1 VTITPSGIPGKL
13 LVAVARQRVWFAA
26 ILGIAAV
33 SRLLD
38 LGSRALHHDES
49 IHAATALQRLFE
61 FPYVYDPLY
70 HGPFLYFAVA
80 LVFAL
85 TDISD
90 GAARLLPAISGIALI
105 CAVGYLLRDGLG
117 RVGTPLAMF
126 GLTLS
131 TAFLYYSR
139 FLRNDIFIA
148 LLTLLAMAALYRYLR
163 EPRRRWVLLAATA
176 FGISLVTKENAY
188 ISGFIFT
195 VALAALGITGLLR
208 RRSVI
213 AASPQVDA
221 IARAMTDLV
230 ADRRG
235 LALALA
241 VMAVIPITLYSSFG
255 VNLELV
261 PQAFYDSVA
270 VWAQVHQSG
279 RIDQP
284 WFFYPALALLLE
296 PWATVFGAVGFLIW
310 IRRPSLFAGL
320 LVWWMAASFAVY
332 TLAGEK
338 AAWLSL
344 HPLLP
349 TYLLAAWASDR
360 LLRQCGGV
368 RRIAVLVLAVILL
381 ALTARHA
388 IATTF
393 LYGDVPRTPIAYS
406 QTSRDIPAAVELFE
420 EAGNRSGHGWA
431 LPIHVGQA
439 AHWPFVWYLRGFSAI
454 DFFYG
459 QPDPAT
465 LDQAAL
471 ILSGEQASAFDGLL
485 EGYESA
491 PIRIRVWF
499 PEHVYKSWTWDSVV
513 TFFIEPKYWQSL
525 AEFVISHKPPAPIGS
540 SEIYLY
546 IREDIARLGLDPA
559 QAWKR

>member
-1 VTITPSGIPGKL
+1 MKMVTPAQL
-13 LVAVARQRVWFAA
+13 QRKVLTAIGRRPVWFAL
-26 ILGIAAV
+26 IVGIAVV

-38 LGSRALHHDES
+38 LGSRAMHHDES
-49 IHAATALQRLFE
+49 IHAATALQRLFD

-117 RVGTPLAMF
+117 RYGTPLAML
-126 GLTLS
+126 GLALS
-131 TAFLYYSR
+131 TGFLYYSR

-195 VALAALGITGLLR
+195 VALSALGAAALLR
-208 RRSVI
+208 RQNVI
-213 AASPQVDA
+213 APGPGIDA
-221 IARAMTDLV
+221 ISAAMTALV
-230 ADRRG
+230 VDRRG

-241 VMAVIPITLYSSFG
+241 AMAAIPIALYSSFG
-255 VNLELV
+255 VNLQLV

-270 VWAQVHQSG
+270 VWAEVHQSG

-284 WFFYPALALLLE
+284 WFFYPALTLLLE
-296 PWATVFGAVGFLIW
+296 PWAAVFGAGGLLLW
-310 IRRPSLFAGL
+310 IRRPDLLASL
-320 LVWWMAASFAVY
+320 LVWWLAASFAIY

-338 AAWLSL
+338 AAWLAL

-360 LLRQCGGV
+360 LLRRSGGV
-368 RRIAVLVLAVILL
+368 RLAALVLGAMLL
-381 ALTARHA
+381 ALTARHS
-388 IATTF
+388 IASTF

-420 EAGNRSGHGWA
+420 EAGARSGYGWA

-439 AHWPFVWYLRGFSAI
+439 AHWPFVWYLRGYSAV

-465 LDQAAL
+465 LDQAVL
-471 ILSGEQASAFDGLL
+471 VLSEEQAGAFDGLL
-485 EGYESA
+485 DGYVAA

-499 PEHVYKSWTWDSVV
+499 PEHIYHYWTWDSVGA
-513 TFFIEPKYWQSL
+513 FIAEPDYWRSL

-546 IREDIARLGLDPA
+546 LREDLARLGLDPA
-559 QAWKR
+559 QAQAR

>member
-1 VTITPSGIPGKL
+1 MTTTPMEIPRKALSAAG
-13 LVAVARQRVWFAA
+13 RQRVWLATV
-26 ILGIAAV
+26 LVIAVA

-49 IHAATALQRLFE
+49 IHAATALQRLTD

-90 GAARLLPAISGIALI
+90 GAARLLPAISGIGLVF
-105 CAVGYLLRDGLG
+105 AVGYLLRDGLG
-117 RVGTPLAMF
+117 RYGTPLAML
-126 GLTLS
+126 GLTVS

-148 LLTLLAMAALYRYLR
+148 LLTLLAMASLYRYVGD
-163 EPRRRWVLLAATA
+163 PRRRWVLLAATA
-176 FGISLVTKENAY
+176 FGVSLVTKENAY

-195 VALAALGITGLLR
+195 VALAALAVAGLLR
-208 RRSVI
+208 KRKLI
-213 AASPQVDA
+213 AGGPRIDA
-221 IARAMTDLV
+221 ISAAMAELLT
-230 ADRRG
+230 DRRG

-241 VMAVIPITLYSSFG
+241 LMISIPVALYSSFG
-255 VNLELV
+255 VNLEMV
-261 PQAFYDSVA
+261 PGAFYDSVA

-296 PWATVFGAVGFLIW
+296 PWAAVFGAAGLLLW
-310 IRRPSLFAGL
+310 IRRPDLLATL
-320 LVWWMAASFAVY
+320 LVWWLAASFAIY
-332 TLAGEK
+332 TIAGEK
-338 AAWLSL
+338 AAWLAL

-360 LLRQCGGV
+360 LLRRKGRIRLAAVVLGV
-368 RRIAVLVLAVILL
+368 ALL
-381 ALTARHA
+381 ALTARHS

-393 LYGDVPRTPIAYS
+393 LYGDVPRTPITYS

-420 EAGNRSGHGWA
+420 EAGQRSGYGWA
-431 LPIHVGQA
+431 LPIHVGQV
-439 AHWPFVWYLRGFSAI
+439 AHWPFVWYLRDFSAV
-454 DFFYG
+454 DFYYG
-459 QPDPAT
+459 EPDPAA
-465 LDQAAL
+465 LDQAVL
-471 ILSGEQASAFDGLL
+471 VLSGEQAGAFDGLL
-485 EGYESA
+485 EGYVAS

-499 PEHVYKSWTWDSVV
+499 PEHIYKSWTWDSVAAF
-513 TFFIEPKYWQSL
+513 TARTDYWRAL
-525 AEFVISHKPPAPIGS
+525 AEFLIRHDPPAPIGS
-540 SEIYLY
+540 SEVYLFL
-546 IREDIARLGLDPA
+546 REDIALLGLDPA
-559 QAWKR
+559 RAQAR

>member
-1 VTITPSGIPGKL
+1 MTRARIGLRRGL
-13 LVAVARQRVWFAA
+13 LAAGGRRRMWFAA
-26 ILGIAAV
+26 VIGLAALT
-33 SRLLD
+33 RLPE

-90 GAARLLPAISGIALI
+90 GAARLLPAVSGIALVG
-105 CAVGYLLRDGLG
+105 AVGYLLRDCLG
-117 RVGTPLAMF
+117 RYGTPLAML

-148 LLTLLAMAALYRYLR
+148 LLTLLAMAALYRYLHD
-163 EPRRRWVLLAATA
+163 PRRRWVLLAAAA

-195 VALAALGITGLLR
+195 VALAGLGVAALLR
-208 RRSVI
+208 RRGLI
-213 AASPQVDA
+213 AAGPQIDA
-221 IARAMTDLV
+221 VAAAMTRLARDW
-230 ADRRG
+230 RG
-235 LALALA
+235 LCLALALMIA
-241 VMAVIPITLYSSFG
+241 IPIALYSSFG
-255 VNLELV
+255 VNLALV

-296 PWATVFGAVGFLIW
+296 PWAAVFAAVGIPLW
-310 IRRPSLFAGL
+310 VRRPDLFAGL
-320 LVWWMAASFAVY
+320 LLWWLAASFAIY

-338 AAWLSL
+338 AAWLAL

-349 TYLLAAWASDR
+349 TYLLAAWSSDR
-360 LLRQCGGV
+360 LLRRGGGV
-368 RRIAVLVLAVILL
+368 RLAALVLAALL
-381 ALTARHA
+381 LGLTARHS
-388 IATTF
+388 IAATF

-420 EAGNRSGHGWA
+420 EAGRRSGYGWA

-439 AHWPFVWYLRGFSAI
+439 AHWPFVWYLRGYGAA
-454 DFFYG
+454 DFHYG
-459 QPDPAT
+459 RPDPGD
-465 LDQAAL
+465 LDQAVL
-471 ILSGEQASAFDGLL
+471 ILSEEQAGAFDGLL
-485 EGYESA
+485 EGYVAA
-491 PIRIRVWF
+491 PIRVRVWF
-499 PEHVYKSWTWDSVV
+499 PEHVYKAWTWDSLGAFLVQP
-513 TFFIEPKYWQSL
+513 EHWRSL
-525 AEFVISHKPPAPIGS
+525 AEFVIGHNPPAPIGS
-540 SEIYLY
+540 TEIYIYL
-546 IREDIARLGLDPA
+546 REDIVRLGLDPA
-559 QAWKR
+559 RAQAR

>member
-1 VTITPSGIPGKL
+1 MAL
-13 LVAVARQRVWFAA
+13 AAAARRQFWFAVVV
-26 ILGIAAV
+26 GVAAC

-49 IHAATALQRLFE
+49 IHAATALQRLVD

-70 HGPFLYFAVA
+70 HGPVLYFAVA

-90 GAARLLPAISGIALI
+90 GAARFLPAVSGIALI
-105 CAVGYLLRDGLG
+105 GAVGYLLRDGLG
-117 RVGTPLAMF
+117 RYGTPLAML

-148 LLTLLAMAALYRYLR
+148 LLTLLAMAALYRYLG
-163 EPRRRWVLLAATA
+163 EPRRRWVVLAGTA

-195 VALAALGITGLLR
+195 VALAALGAVALLR
-208 RRSVI
+208 RREVI
-213 AASPQVDA
+213 ASGPQLDA
-221 IARAMTDLV
+221 IADAMTELV

-235 LALALA
+235 LVLALA
-241 VMAVIPITLYSSFG
+241 VMALIPIAFYSSFG
-255 VNLELV
+255 VNLHLV

-270 VWAQVHQSG
+270 VWAEVHQSG

-284 WFFYPALALLLE
+284 WFFYPALTLLFE
-296 PWATVFGAVGFLIW
+296 PWAAVFAVIGLLLW
-310 IRRPSLFAGL
+310 IRRPDLFASL
-320 LVWWMAASFAVY
+320 LVWWLAASLAIY

-349 TYLLAAWASDR
+349 TYLLAARASDR
-360 LLRQCGGV
+360 LLRRGGWW
-368 RRIAVLVLAVILL
+368 RLTVLVLAAILL
-381 ALTARHA
+381 VLTARHS

-393 LYGDVPRTPIAYS
+393 LYGDVPRTPITYS
-406 QTSRDIPAAVELFE
+406 QTSRDVPAAIELFE
-420 EAGNRSGHGWA
+420 EAGMRTGYGWA

-439 AHWPFVWYLRGFSAI
+439 AHWPFVWYLRGYSAV

-465 LDQAAL
+465 LNQAVL
-471 ILSGEQASAFDGLL
+471 ILSEEQAGAFDGLL
-485 EGYESA
+485 EGYVAA

-499 PEHVYKSWTWDSVV
+499 PEHIYRSWGWNSVGA
-513 TFFIEPKYWQSL
+513 FFAEPQYWRTL
-525 AEFVISHKPPAPIGS
+525 AEFVIGHEPPVPIGS

-546 IREDIARLGLDPA
+546 VRDDLARLGLDPA
-559 QAWKR
+559 QAQAL

>member
-1 VTITPSGIPGKL
+1 MALTLLTNPRKL
-13 LVAVARQRVWFAA
+13 LAGIARQRVWFAA
-26 ILGIAAV
+26 ILGIAAAT
-33 SRLLD
+33 RLLD

-90 GAARLLPAISGIALI
+90 GAARLLPAISGIALV

-117 RVGTPLAMF
+117 RFGTPLAML

-195 VALAALGITGLLR
+195 VALSALGIAGLLR
-208 RRSVI
+208 RRGVI
-213 AASPQVDA
+213 ASGPQIDA
-221 IARAMTDLV
+221 IAGAVTELV
-230 ADRRG
+230 NDRRG
-235 LALALA
+235 LGLALA

-255 VNLELV
+255 VNLGLV

-270 VWAQVHQSG
+270 VWAEVHQSG

-284 WFFYPALALLLE
+284 WFFYPALTFLLE
-296 PWATVFGAVGFLIW
+296 PWAAVFGAAGLLLWV
-310 IRRPSLFAGL
+310 RRPDLLASL
-320 LVWWMAASFAVY
+320 LVWWLAASFAIY

-338 AAWLSL
+338 AAWLAL

-360 LLRQCGGV
+360 LLRQSGAV
-368 RRIAVLVLAVILL
+368 RIAALVLGVMLL
-381 ALTARHA
+381 ALTARHS

-393 LYGDVPRTPIAYS
+393 LYGDVPRTPITYS

-420 EAGNRSGHGWA
+420 EAGIRSGYGSA

-439 AHWPFVWYLRGFSAI
+439 AHWPFVWYLRGYSAV

-465 LDQAAL
+465 LDQAVL
-471 ILSGEQASAFDGLL
+471 ILSEERAGAFDGLL
-485 EGYESA
+485 AGYVAS
-491 PIRIRVWF
+491 PIRIRAWF
-499 PEHVYKSWTWDSVV
+499 PEHVYKSWTWESAAAFL
-513 TFFIEPKYWQSL
+513 TEPEYWRSL
-525 AEFVISHKPPAPIGS
+525 AEFVISHTPPAPIGS

-546 IREDIARLGLDPA
+546 LRADIAQLGLDPA
-559 QAWKR
+559 RAWAR

>member
-1 VTITPSGIPGKL
+1 MALTPLTNPRKL
-13 LVAVARQRVWFAA
+13 LAGIARRRVWFAA

-90 GAARLLPAISGIALI
+90 GAARLLPAISGIALV

-117 RVGTPLAMF
+117 RFGTPLAML

-195 VALAALGITGLLR
+195 VALSALGIAGLLR
-208 RRSVI
+208 RRGVI
-213 AASPQVDA
+213 ASGTQIDA
-221 IARAMTDLV
+221 IAGAMTDLV
-230 ADRRG
+230 NDRRG
-235 LALALA
+235 LGLALA

-255 VNLELV
+255 VNLGLV

-270 VWAQVHQSG
+270 VWAEVHQSG

-296 PWATVFGAVGFLIW
+296 PWAAIFGAVGLLLW
-310 IRRPSLFAGL
+310 VRRPDLLAGL
-320 LVWWMAASFAVY
+320 LVWWLAASFAIY

-338 AAWLSL
+338 AAWLAL

-349 TYLLAAWASDR
+349 TYLLAAWAADR
-360 LLRQCGGV
+360 LLRQSGGV
-368 RRIAVLVLAVILL
+368 RIAALVLGVMLL
-381 ALTARHA
+381 ALTARHS

-393 LYGDVPRTPIAYS
+393 LYGDVPRTPITYS

-420 EAGNRSGHGWA
+420 EAGNRSGYGRA

-439 AHWPFVWYLRGFSAI
+439 AHWPFVWYLRDYSAV

-465 LDQAAL
+465 LDQAVL
-471 ILSGEQASAFDGLL
+471 ILSEEQAGLFDGLL
-485 EGYESA
+485 EGYVAS

-499 PEHVYKSWTWDSVV
+499 PEHVYKSWTWDSAAAFL
-513 TFFIEPKYWQSL
+513 TEPEYWRSL

-546 IREDIARLGLDPA
+546 LRADIARLGLDPA
-559 QAWKR
+559 RALAQ

>member
-1 VTITPSGIPGKL
+1 MTSNPAEMRRKALAAAWPRTWF
-13 LVAVARQRVWFAA
+13 LVVV
-26 ILGIAAV
+26 GIAVV

-49 IHAATALQRLFE
+49 IHAATALQRLVD

-70 HGPFLYFAVA
+70 HGPLLYFAVA
-80 LVFAL
+80 LVFVL
-85 TDISD
+85 TDIGD
-90 GAARLLPAISGIALI
+90 GAARLLPAISGIALV

-117 RVGTPLAMF
+117 RYGTLLAML

-131 TAFLYYSR
+131 SAFLYYSR

-148 LLTLLAMAALYRYLR
+148 LLTLLAMAALYRYVG

-195 VALAALGITGLLR
+195 VALVALGAVGLLR
-208 RRSVI
+208 RRNLI
-213 AASPQVDA
+213 AAGPQIDA
-221 IARAMTDLV
+221 IAAAMSELV
-230 ADRRG
+230 TDRRG

-241 VMAVIPITLYSSFG
+241 VMVAIPIALYSSFG
-255 VNLELV
+255 VNLGLV

-284 WFFYPALALLLE
+284 WFFYPGLTLLLE
-296 PWATVFGAVGFLIW
+296 PWAAVFGAAGLLLW
-310 IRRPSLFAGL
+310 IRRPHLLATL
-320 LVWWMAASFAVY
+320 LVWWLAASFAIY

-338 AAWLSL
+338 AAWLAL

-349 TYLLAAWASDR
+349 TYLLAGWASDR
-360 LLRQCGGV
+360 LLRQGNRV
-368 RRIAVLVLAVILL
+368 RLAALLLAAALL
-381 ALTARHA
+381 ALTARHS

-393 LYGDVPRTPIAYS
+393 LYGDVPRTPLAYS
-406 QTSRDIPAAVELFE
+406 QTSRDIPAAVDLFE
-420 EAGNRSGHGWA
+420 EAGRRSGYGWA

-439 AHWPFVWYLRGFSAI
+439 AHWPFVWYLRGYSAVE
-454 DFFYG
+454 FFYG
-459 QPDPAT
+459 QPDPAN
-465 LDQAAL
+465 LDQAVL
-471 ILSGEQASAFDGLL
+471 ILSAEQAGAFDGLL
-485 EGYESA
+485 EGYVAA

-499 PEHVYKSWTWDSVV
+499 PEHVYKSWTWDSVGA
-513 TFFIEPKYWQSL
+513 FFSEPEHWRLL

-540 SEIYLY
+540 SEIYLFV
-546 IREDIARLGLDPA
+546 REDIARLGLDPA
-559 QAWKR
+559 QAQAR

>member
-1 VTITPSGIPGKL
+1 MTSAAAGIRPKL
-13 LVAVARQRVWFAA
+13 LAAVGRRRAWIAGVV
-26 ILGIAAV
+26 GIAVV

-49 IHAATALQRLFE
+49 IHAATALQRLFD

-70 HGPFLYFAVA
+70 HGPFLYFSVA

-90 GAARLLPAISGIALI
+90 GAARLLPAVSGIALV

-117 RVGTPLAMF
+117 RNGTPLAML

-163 EPRRRWVLLAATA
+163 EPRRRWVLLAAVA

-195 VALAALGITGLLR
+195 VALAALGVVALLR
-208 RRSVI
+208 RRQVI
-213 AASPQVDA
+213 ASGPHVNA
-221 IARAMTDLV
+221 IAAAMTELL

-241 VMAVIPITLYSSFG
+241 AMAVIPIALYSSFG
-255 VNLELV
+255 VNLQLV
-261 PQAFYDSVA
+261 PRAFYDSVA
-270 VWAQVHQSG
+270 VWAEVHQSG

-284 WFFYPALALLLE
+284 WFFYPTLTLLLE
-296 PWATVFGAVGFLIW
+296 PWAAVFGVAGLLLW
-310 IRRPSLFAGL
+310 IRRPDLLASL
-320 LVWWMAASFAVY
+320 LVWWLVASFAIY

-338 AAWLSL
+338 AAWLAL

-360 LLRQCGGV
+360 LLRQGRWV
-368 RRIAVLVLAVILL
+368 RLAALVLGAMLL
-381 ALTARHA
+381 ALTARHS

-393 LYGDVPRTPIAYS
+393 LYGDVPRTPITYS
-406 QTSRDIPAAVELFE
+406 QTSRDIPAAVALFE
-420 EAGNRSGHGWA
+420 EAGNRSGYGWA

-439 AHWPFVWYLRGFSAI
+439 AHWPFVWYLRGYSAV
-454 DFFYG
+454 DYFYG
-459 QPDPAT
+459 QPDPAA
-465 LDQAAL
+465 LSQAVL
-471 ILSGEQASAFDGLL
+471 VLSEEQAGAFDGLL
-485 EGYESA
+485 EGYVAA
-491 PIRIRVWF
+491 PIRVRVWF
-499 PEHVYKSWTWDSVV
+499 PEHIYRSWTWDSVRA
-513 TFFIEPKYWQSL
+513 FFAEPQYWRSL
-525 AEFVISHKPPAPIGS
+525 AEFVISHEPPAPIGS

-546 IREDIARLGLDPA
+546 LRDDIARLGLDPA
-559 QAWKR
+559 QAQAR

>member
-1 VTITPSGIPGKL
+1 MAFTALTNPRKL
-13 LVAVARQRVWFAA
+13 LAGIAREGVWFAA
-26 ILGIAAV
+26 ILGTAAV

-90 GAARLLPAISGIALI
+90 GAARLLPAISGIALV

-117 RVGTPLAMF
+117 RFGTPLAML

-195 VALAALGITGLLR
+195 VALSALGIAGLLR
-208 RRSVI
+208 RRGVI
-213 AASPQVDA
+213 ASGPRIDA
-221 IARAMTDLV
+221 IAGAMTELV
-230 ADRRG
+230 NDRRG
-235 LALALA
+235 LGLALA

-255 VNLELV
+255 VNLGLV

-270 VWAQVHQSG
+270 VWAEVHQSG

-296 PWATVFGAVGFLIW
+296 PWAAVFGAAGILLWV
-310 IRRPSLFAGL
+310 RRPDLLASL
-320 LVWWMAASFAVY
+320 LVWWLAASFAIY

-338 AAWLSL
+338 AAWLAL

-360 LLRQCGGV
+360 LLRQTGGV
-368 RRIAVLVLAVILL
+368 RIAALVLGVTLL
-381 ALTARHA
+381 ALTARHS

-393 LYGDVPRTPIAYS
+393 LYGDVPRTPITYS

-420 EAGNRSGHGWA
+420 EAGNRSGYGRA

-439 AHWPFVWYLRGFSAI
+439 AHWPFVWYLRDYSAV

-465 LDQAAL
+465 LDQAVL
-471 ILSGEQASAFDGLL
+471 VLSEEQAGAFDGLL
-485 EGYESA
+485 EGYVAS

-499 PEHVYKSWTWDSVV
+499 PEHVYKSWTWESAAAFL
-513 TFFIEPKYWQSL
+513 TEPEYWRFL
-525 AEFVISHKPPAPIGS
+525 AEFVIGHQPPAPIGS

-546 IREDIARLGLDPA
+546 LHADIARLGLDPA
-559 QAWKR
+559 RALAQ

>member
-1 VTITPSGIPGKL
+1 MTSTPSCLWKKALAAMG
-13 LVAVARQRVWFAA
+13 RRRNWFAVMA
-26 ILGIAAV
+26 GIVAF

-49 IHAATALQRLFE
+49 IHAATALQRLFDL
-61 FPYVYDPLY
+61 PYVYDPLY

-80 LVFAL
+80 LVFAV

-90 GAARLLPAISGIALI
+90 GAARLLPAMFGIALV
-105 CAVGYLLRDGLG
+105 CAAGHLLRDGLG
-117 RVGTPLAMF
+117 RAGTPLAML

-176 FGISLVTKENAY
+176 FGVSLVTKENAY
-188 ISGFIFT
+188 ISGFIFA
-195 VALAALGITGLLR
+195 VALAALGAAALLR
-208 RRSVI
+208 RRQIIAPGPQIDVI
-213 AASPQVDA
+213 ADA
-221 IARAMTDLV
+221 MWELV
-230 ADRRG
+230 SDRRG
-235 LALALA
+235 LILALA
-241 VMAVIPITLYSSFG
+241 VMAVIPIAFYSSFG
-255 VNLELV
+255 VNLQLV

-284 WFFYPALALLLE
+284 WFFYPMLTLLLE
-296 PWATVFGAVGFLIW
+296 PWAAVFGVAGLVLW
-310 IRRPSLFAGL
+310 IRRPDLLASL
-320 LVWWMAASFAVY
+320 LVWWLAASIAIY

-338 AAWLSL
+338 AAWLVL

-349 TYLLAAWASDR
+349 TYLLAAWAADR
-360 LLRQCGGV
+360 MLLRQGRRMRLAALALGV
-368 RRIAVLVLAVILL
+368 VLL
-381 ALTARHA
+381 ALTARHS
-388 IATTF
+388 IAATF

-406 QTSRDIPAAVELFE
+406 QTSRDIPATAELLE
-420 EAGNRSGHGWA
+420 EAGVRTGHGWA

-439 AHWPFVWYLRGFSAI
+439 AHWPFVWYLRGFSAV
-454 DFFYG
+454 DFYYG

-465 LDQAAL
+465 LDQAVL
-471 ILSGEQASAFDGLL
+471 ILSEEQAGAFDGLL
-485 EGYESA
+485 EGYVAA
-491 PIRIRVWF
+491 PLRIRVWF
-499 PEHVYKSWTWDSVV
+499 PEHIYRSWTWDSVR
-513 TFFIEPKYWQSL
+513 TFLADPAYWRLL
-525 AEFVISHKPPAPIGS
+525 ADFVISHKPPAPIGS

-546 IREDIARLGLDPA
+546 LREDLVRLGLDPA
-559 QAWKR
+559 MAQAV